1 MTDRNTDGPGTSP
14 ELRDALA
21 NLIEAIDEAGPSN
34 DSGQLRQMATDR
46 LDRLDRV
53 ANGVDDA
60 EDEEDHE
67 GPIEALRDA
76 LHRFETD
83 HPVLTS
89 AINNVSHYLSGLG
102 I

>member
-1 MTDRNTDGPGTSP
+1 MTDQNPDGPGTAS
-14 ELRDALA
+14 ELRAALA
-21 NLIEAIDEAGPSN
+21 NLIDAIDEAGPSSE
-34 DSGQLRQMATDR
+34 SGELRRMAEARLER
-46 LDRLDRV
+46 LDRPAD
-53 ANGVDDA
+53 GVDGD
-60 EDEEDHE
+60 DEEHE
-67 GPIEALRDA
+67 GPLDALRDA